1 MYIFRYGIESFLKA
15 MISASLECTSTKEE
29 EGGIIMEKD
38 ALYEFVRV
46 KNVYEGTDRA
56 SGLYETDQEELS
68 QLIFSRVCKGW
79 KMHASFHT
87 HPSFSPAPSSLDLD
101 KLFQGFRYN
110 IIWAPTHR
118 TFSYS
123 LWIEEDSHTAYLP
136 ISTIK
141 KLIK

>member
-1 MYIFRYGIESFLKA
+1 MYIFRYGIEAFLKA
-15 MISASLECTSTKEE
+15 MLKASEECPSTKEE

-38 ALYEFVRV
+38 GQYEFVRV

-56 SGLYETDQEELS
+56 SGLYETDHEELS
-68 QLIFSRVCKGW
+68 QLVFSRVCKGW

-87 HPSFSPAPSSLDLD
+87 HPSFSPTPSSLDLD
-101 KLFQGFRYN
+101 KLFQGFKYN
-110 IIWAPTHR
+110 VIYSPTHR

-123 LWIEEDSHTAYLP
+123 QWIGEDSCVTYLP
-136 ISTIK
+136 TTTIE

>member
-1 MYIFRYGIESFLKA
+1 MYIFRYGIESFVKAILKA
-15 MISASLECTSTKEE
+15 SEDCTSTQEE
-29 EGGIIMEKD
+29 EGGLILEKEGV
-38 ALYEFVRV
+38 YEFVRV
-46 KNVYEGTDRA
+46 KNLYEGTDRA

-68 QLIFSRVCKGW
+68 QLVFSKICKGW

-87 HPSFSPAPSSLDLD
+87 HPSFSPTPSSLDLD

-110 IIWAPTHR
+110 IIWSPVHR

-123 LWIEEDSHTAYLP
+123 QWIGEDSCVTYIP
-136 ISTIK
+136 IKTLE

>member
-15 MISASLECTSTKEE
+15 MISASVECTSTKEE

-38 ALYEFVRV
+38 AVYEFVRV

-87 HPSFSPAPSSLDLD
+87 HPSFSPTPSSLDLD

-110 IIWAPTHR
+110 IIWSPTHR

-123 LWIEEDSHTAYLP
+123 AWIGEESYLAYLP
-136 ISTIK
+136 ISTIE

>member
-15 MISASLECTSTKEE
+15 VLKASEECTNNTEE

-38 ALYEFVRV
+38 GVYEFVRV
-46 KNVYEGTDRA
+46 RNHYEGTDRA
-56 SGLYETDQEELS
+56 VSLYETDQDEFS
-68 QLIFSRVCKGW
+68 QLVFSRVCKSW

-87 HPSFSPAPSSLDLD
+87 HPGFSPTPSSLDLD

-110 IIWAPTHR
+110 VIYSPAHR

-123 LWIEEDSHTAYLP
+123 QWIGDDSYVTYLP
-136 ISTIK
+136 IKTIQQ
-141 KLIK
+141 LIK